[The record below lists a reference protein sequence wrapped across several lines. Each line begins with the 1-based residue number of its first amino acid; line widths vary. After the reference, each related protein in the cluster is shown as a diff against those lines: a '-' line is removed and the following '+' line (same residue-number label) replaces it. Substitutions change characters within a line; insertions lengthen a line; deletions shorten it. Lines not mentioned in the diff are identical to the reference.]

1 MTGEIHPTAIVDP
14 NAKLAEGVSVGA
26 YSIIGPGVK
35 LGRGTKIW
43 HQANIWGNTTIGEDC
58 EIYPLASVGMK
69 TQDLKFKGVIQE
81 CSSAIET

>member
-14 NAKLAEGVSVGA
+14 HAELAEGVSVGA

-43 HQANIWGNTTIGEDC
+43 HQANIWGNTTIGEDLSL
-58 EIYPLASVGMK
+58 IH
-69 TQDLKFKGVIQE
+69 I
-81 CSSAIET
+81 